1 MSRLIAP
8 AAEIGFSP
16 DRFVATQ
23 HSSAAAKARF
33 ANHYVRFVAA
43 GFDRDLFRPWFY
55 RRLCMTFGHIAHTDL
70 DGFYN
75 TWFERA
81 FHQYGFVDKALRWRC
96 PGDPA
101 CTYCDVEAALQQ
113 WLRSVGALD
122 LLAARHAAEREARE
136 RAELHRLL
144 ATYGVPPEFRRL
156 ALPAAGRSRRPRRDA
171 LQDPGDR

>member
-1 MSRLIAP
+1 LKLYGHERPDQGQDLPVS
-8 AAEIGFSP
+8 SP
-16 DRFVATQ
+16 R
-23 HSSAAAKARF
+23 
-33 ANHYVRFVAA
+33 NP
-43 GFDRDLFRPWFY
+43 RD
-55 RRLCMTFGHIAHTDL
+55 IS
-70 DGFYN
+70 YN

-113 WLRSVGALD
+113 WLRSAGALH

-144 ATYGVPPEFRRL
+144 ATYGVPPEFRRM
-156 ALPAAGRSRRPRRDA
+156 ALPAAGRSHRPRRDA
-171 LQDPGDR
+171 LQDPGNR